1 MALGSQRI
9 SGRFQ
14 VKNVTLN
21 IYLHSQTFSDLDQ
34 LTSRIYFKTNAYSFH
49 THLLYLCWVMNKIP
63 DLHEHWVISQE
74 ESSLGRGGWPNST
87 QTKDLSVSAITVIA
101 QFTFWLISGASAE
114 GEYLHYIQDRSW
126 AQLRQHSVY
135 SHLTDCCPRSGLTQ
149 LTGRVQRER
158 NVVQEDLGMELED
171 WEVKDNEQ
179 KRHNFFLKLGVMQ
192 LNEWSVKNC
201 VEKEKEKVREE
212 FMIHVVLEF

>member
-1 MALGSQRI
+1 MPTHSIPIFFI
-9 SGRFQ
+9 SAELWT
-14 VKNVTLN
+14 K
-21 IYLHSQTFSDLDQ
+21 YLTC
-34 LTSRIYFKTNAYSFH
+34 TSTEWFRRRN
-49 THLLYLCWVMNKIP
+49 LPWV
-63 DLHEHWVISQE
+63 
-74 ESSLGRGGWPNST
+74 GGGWPNST

-149 LTGRVQRER
+149 LTGRVQRKR

-192 LNEWSVKNC
+192 LNEWSVKNR